1 MSNYTNL
8 SLCSRAYVFISSTD
22 IIITKKVSAVL
33 LNDWYENLH
42 DVIIKYSKVSVNDW
56 YEKLLDLGLKSF
68 FFHK

>member
-1 MSNYTNL
+1 MSNYANL
-8 SLCSRAYVFISSTD
+8 SLCSRAFVFISSTD

-42 DVIIKYSKVSVNDW
+42 NVIIKYSKVSVNDW

-68 FFHK
+68 FFS